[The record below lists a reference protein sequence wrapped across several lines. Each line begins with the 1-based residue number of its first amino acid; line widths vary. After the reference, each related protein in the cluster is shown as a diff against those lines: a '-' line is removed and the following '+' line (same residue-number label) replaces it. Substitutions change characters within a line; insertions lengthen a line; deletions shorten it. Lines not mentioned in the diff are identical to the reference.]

1 MVIGV
6 VAAFAAGAA
15 GVAAAATATT
25 LIGTI
30 AAYATIAG
38 AVLTGVGALT
48 GSKDLMKIGAVL
60 SIGGGLTSLATGATE
75 AASATASEGAVS
87 GMDVAADQ
95 VGTASA
101 GMGASTSAVPDA
113 VAPLTDMSTGAA
125 PPSGEVLGNV
135 TTPMPNVGTTPIAQQ
150 AASINPAMDT
160 SAISTPMVD
169 GSNAAAGST
178 LQTPDPSMGFGKGG
192 FDFSKAAKPDMV
204 AQSGAKMTTSDLSA
218 FMQKA
223 KEAGGA
229 VSDFMS
235 KNPALMKVGGDM
247 LSSMY
252 GAQAEKFDYEK
263 GLMDRARANLN
274 APVKLVY
281 QKPGG

>member
-1 MVIGV
+1 MVIPL

-60 SIGGGLTSLATGATE
+60 SIGGGLTSLATGAAE
-75 AASATASEGAVS
+75 AAGATASEGAVS

-101 GMGASTSAVPDA
+101 GMQASTSAVPDA
-113 VAPLTDMSTGAA
+113 VAPLTDLPAGGMPQG
-125 PPSGEVLGNV
+125 GEALGNV
-135 TTPMPNVGTTPIAQQ
+135 TSPMPNVGTTPIAQQ
-150 AASINPAMDT
+150 AASLKPTMDT

-204 AQSGAKMTTSDLSA
+204 AQGGAKMTTSDLSA

-229 VSDFMS
+229 VSEFMS